1 MATIKELYDK
11 NKDLSQKQGGPEA
24 TVVDAKKFGTRGK
37 NPGIGFS
44 SGDQTPYSEGTAP
57 DIAAIDKAAEF
68 SIISPGNRYG
78 FQGADIGAGISEYK
92 TILGPG
98 GIGSLQRE
106 SWNDTKKYGGIN
118 REAN

>member
-24 TVVDAKKFGTRGK
+24 ASVDA
-37 NPGIGFS
+37 NLAI
-44 SGDQTPYSEGTAP
+44 DQIPYSAGENINGGKAA
-57 DIAAIDKAAEF
+57 DVGAIDKAADF
-68 SIISPGNRYG
+68 SVISPGNRYG